1 MSSDRTRNI
10 SDMFTA
16 TLAFD
21 AINRNDYK
29 VLQTAIDQFAI
40 VQTAANAL
48 QTYFSDQMA
57 GAGSQ
62 AVEQKSVLKA
72 AIRRKMKEMSKTA
85 RALNIDDPGF
95 RKLFSVPSGMNEAVL
110 IATAIEFVEQ
120 FNLHKAAFVG
130 LGTPETL
137 GDQLQTDVNAL
148 ETAITAKDTAMAD
161 KAGTGAGIDD
171 QIDKGMDA
179 EIILDAIMHNVY
191 RDDPVKLA
199 AWRTARHVK
208 RAPHKKPTPPS
219 P

>member
-1 MSSDRTRNI
+1 
-10 SDMFTA
+10 MFTA

-171 QIDKGMDA
+171 QIDKGMAA
-179 EIILDAIMHNVY
+179 EIILDAIILNVY

-199 AWRTARHVK
+199 AWRTARHVR
-208 RAPHKKPTPPS
+208 RAPHHAPTPPS
-219 P
+219 S